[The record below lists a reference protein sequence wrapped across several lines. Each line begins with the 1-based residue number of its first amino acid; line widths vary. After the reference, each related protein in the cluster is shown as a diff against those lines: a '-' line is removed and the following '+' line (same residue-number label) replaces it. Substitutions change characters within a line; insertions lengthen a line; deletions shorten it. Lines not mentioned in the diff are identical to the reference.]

1 MVIVGYCVLMHVS
14 DFAQYVLIQ
23 LVFQLQLEI

>member
-14 DFAQYVLIQ
+14 DFVQYAPIQ
-23 LVFQLQLEI
+23 LVFQLQL